1 MTGIAGS
8 ECMVRAIAN
17 LNRPGWNLSAA
28 EGFAVVLF
36 RPVGLRE
43 LELVAASGWRV
54 FPPRFVWQPIFYP
67 VVTREYARAI
77 VTQWNSKESEA
88 GHCGFV
94 TEFDIDDEFVARY
107 PVQQLGGGP
116 IYRELWVPA
125 AELAEFNAHILGP
138 IRVVESVYGSE
149 YAAELDLAS
158 GLPVSVIRAGRQ
170 DAAPGTSSSDS

>member
-1 MTGIAGS
+1 M
-8 ECMVRAIAN
+8 
-17 LNRPGWNLSAA
+17 L
-28 EGFAVVLF
+28 LF

-43 LELVAASGWRV
+43 LELIAESGWREY
-54 FPPRFVWQPIFYP
+54 PPRFMWQPIFYP

-116 IYRELWVPA
+116 VYRELWVPA
-125 AELAEFNAHILGP
+125 AELAEFNAHIRGP
-138 IRVVESVYGSE
+138 IQVVESVYGPGFS
-149 YAAELDLAS
+149 AEVDPVS
-158 GLPVSVIRAGRQ
+158 GLPGSVVRAVNPDSKPTRV
-170 DAAPGTSSSDS
+170 SSSNDC